1 MERNDRGWY
10 IEDTRQLHPGDI
22 IEAGLTR
29 RRWHALVIGSRMTL
43 MGEIVEAIMPDGE
56 IMETSSARLAGERA
70 VIIGN
75 MPLDKV
81 VQDILCAAG
90 IKEEKDE

>member
-1 MERNDRGWY
+1 MERNDRKSR
-10 IEDTRQLHPGDI
+10 IEDERQLHPGDI

-43 MGEIVEAIMPDGE
+43 MGEIVEAIMSNGE
-56 IMETSSARLAGERA
+56 LMETSSARLAGERA
-70 VIIGN
+70 VVIGN

-81 VQDILCAAG
+81 VQDILRAAG
-90 IKEEKDE
+90 IKEKKNG

>member
-1 MERNDRGWY
+1 MERNDRKSR
-10 IEDTRQLHPGDI
+10 IEDERQLHPGDI

-70 VIIGN
+70 VVIGN
-75 MPLDKV
+75 IPLDKV
-81 VQDILCAAG
+81 VQDILRAAG

>member
-1 MERNDRGWY
+1 MERNDRKSR
-10 IEDTRQLHPGDI
+10 IEDERQLHPGDI

-43 MGEIVEAIMPDGE
+43 MGEIVEAMTPNGE
-56 IMETSSARLAGERA
+56 VIETSSARLAGERA

-81 VQDILCAAG
+81 VQDILRAAG
-90 IKEEKDE
+90 IKEIRE